1 MNSNHSNLFCK
12 KKSYVPINLFQFNK
26 MFFFPSFCLNINLGI
41 YFLKE
46 KKQIQII
53 KKNLFELKF
62 LVIND
67 LLFPSGL
74 IFINIIFVRIKIDH
88 INYTKPQWK
97 NEISFSN
104 YPFVECSDEMQRCNK
119 RGGFIFNKLQKKV
132 ELSTLSDY

>member
-1 MNSNHSNLFCK
+1 
-12 KKSYVPINLFQFNK
+12 

-53 KKNLFELKF
+53 KKNLVELKF

-74 IFINIIFVRIKIDH
+74 IFINIIFVQIKIDQ

-97 NEISFSN
+97 NEYHVQTIPLLN
-104 YPFVECSDEMQRCNK
+104 VPMRCNDAV
-119 RGGFIFNKLQKKV
+119 REGLIFSKP
-132 ELSTLSDY
+132 